1 MTADAHELPWN
12 PQASSHSQRRSQR
25 HRYNPYQIAYAAR
38 RAAPIAPHST
48 LWPRSVWCACGKR
61 QRDTAVP
68 DPGRWRISSPHPVIR
83 EKPLI
88 MRQRNRHD
96 RSVSRLIRQ
105 GAQTTKKYGS
115 ICNVSI
121 KCYHARAPSTRVHQ
135 TARNMAFLAGV
146 VKLRCIGHQ
155 PDENVDF

>member
-1 MTADAHELPWN
+1 MN
-12 PQASSHSQRRSQR
+12 HSQQVWDFKDSRAILRSPLLSNARETNRSRGGRPRRGLD
-25 HRYNPYQIAYAAR
+25 PGLIAAIPPGSVSHCGAADCAH
-38 RAAPIAPHST
+38 RAALHT
-48 LWPRSVWCACGKR
+48 LAAQVWCACGKR

-121 KCYHARAPSTRVHQ
+121 KCYHARAGSID
-135 TARNMAFLAGV
+135 
-146 VKLRCIGHQ
+146 K
-155 PDENVDF
+155 